1 MTGST
6 PPRPQATPKPAWL
19 RVRLPAD
26 EAYFSVSA
34 LLESRGLHTICRS
47 ARCPNI
53 GECWAQKT
61 ATFLILGNVCTR
73 ACAFCAVDKGRPEP
87 PAPDEPERVADAAA
101 LLGLKYAV
109 VTSVTRDDLPDGGA
123 AHFAATVEALRRRL
137 PGLQVEMLIPDFNGN
152 PAALEIALA
161 AGPDILNHNLET
173 AEVLYPAI
181 RRPASGYRRSLDV
194 LRRAAAR
201 GFAVKSGL
209 MIGLGETEADLRQT
223 FRDLRE
229 AGCRLLTV
237 GQYLRPSAAHAPVVR
252 YYTPAEFDELKAL
265 ALDEGFDGVEAGPLV
280 RSSYHAHSLQAAFAR
295 GRKDA
300 SCAH

>member
-1 MTGST
+1 
-6 PPRPQATPKPAWL
+6 
-19 RVRLPAD
+19 
-26 EAYFSVSA
+26 
-34 LLESRGLHTICRS
+34 
-47 ARCPNI
+47 
-53 GECWAQKT
+53 
-61 ATFLILGNVCTR
+61 
-73 ACAFCAVDKGRPEP
+73 VDKGRPEP

-123 AHFAATVEALRRRL
+123 AHFAATVAALRRRL

-152 PAALEIALA
+152 PAALDIALA

-181 RRPASGYRRSLDV
+181 RRPAAGYRRSLDV
-194 LRRAAAR
+194 LRRASAR

-209 MIGLGETEADLRQT
+209 MIGLGETEADLQQT

-229 AGCRLLTV
+229 AGCRLLTI
-237 GQYLRPSAAHAPVVR
+237 GQYLRPSVAHAPVAR
-252 YYTPAEFDELKAL
+252 YYSPSEFDALKAL
-265 ALDEGFDGVEAGPLV
+265 ALAEGFDGVEAGPLV

-300 SCAH
+300 PCAH

>member
-26 EAYFSVSA
+26 KTYFSVSA
-34 LLESRGLHTICRS
+34 LLESRGLQTICRS

-53 GECWAQKT
+53 GECWARKT
-61 ATFLILGNVCTR
+61 ATFLILGNTCTR
-73 ACAFCAVDKGRPEP
+73 SCAFCAVTKGRPEP
-87 PAPDEPERVADAAA
+87 PSPDEPERVADAAA

-109 VTSVTRDDLPDGGA
+109 VTSVTRDDLLDGGA
-123 AHFAATVEALRRRL
+123 AHFAATVAALRKRL
-137 PGLQVEMLIPDFNGN
+137 PEIQVEMLIPDFNGN
-152 PAALEIALA
+152 PAALDTALA

-173 AEVLYPAI
+173 TEELYPAI
-181 RRPASGYRRSLDV
+181 KRPAAGYGRSLDV
-194 LRRAAAR
+194 LRRASSR

-209 MIGLGETEADLRQT
+209 MIGLGETDAALLRA

-229 AGCRLLTV
+229 AGCLLLTI
-237 GQYLRPSAAHAPVVR
+237 GQYLQPSAAHAPVVR
-252 YYTPAEFDELKAL
+252 YYTPAEFETLKAL
-265 ALDEGFDGVEAGPLV
+265 ALAEGFAGVEAGPLV
-280 RSSYHAHSLQAAFAR
+280 RSSYHAHSLQDAFAR
-295 GRKDA
+295 SRKDA